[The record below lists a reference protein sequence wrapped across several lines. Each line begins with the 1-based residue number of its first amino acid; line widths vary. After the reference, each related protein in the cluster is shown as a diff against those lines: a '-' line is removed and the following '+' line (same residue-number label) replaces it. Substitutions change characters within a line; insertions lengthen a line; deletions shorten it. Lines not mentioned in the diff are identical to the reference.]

1 MTEAQMIRQIVLA
14 AFLICLASTA
24 GAQTPAALPDS
35 YPDPPCVKPQVNMVK
50 PESAN
55 GNAVSSYNMKV
66 KAFNKQAAAY
76 DSCMHTYIDKANS
89 DVKSIQGKA
98 NADLKQITERANTSM
113 KVIQDK
119 IGLAV
124 ADAKSVAAAIDEQTA
139 TLRQEERCARLRAQ
153 CRR

>member
-1 MTEAQMIRQIVLA
+1 MIRQIALA
-14 AFLICLASTA
+14 ALLAGCSSIA
-24 GAQTPAALPDS
+24 SAQTGPETLPGNAS

-55 GNAVSSYNMKV
+55 SNAVSSYNMKV
-66 KAFNKQAAAY
+66 KTFNKQAVAY
-76 DSCMHTYIDKANS
+76 DSCMHTYIDKANG

-119 IGLAV
+119 IGQAV